1 MKKMLLAVLVGMV
14 CLIPGRLYAVSVNP
28 TSNILCDSA
37 NTGETCIYRDTTGSF
52 NTSTAST
59 TAGGFAASSSTTAN
73 YPARWRGSYTT
84 TQLQTL
90 VAEPGEVVLNITLG
104 AVCTSTATTTGL
116 AGAWTLPRSTSTTAN
131 LIQCY

>member
-1 MKKMLLAVLVGMV
+1 MKKMLLALLTGAVIS
-14 CLIPGRLYAVSVNP
+14 IPGSLYAITANP
-28 TSNILCDSA
+28 TSNIYCDSA
-37 NTGETCIYRDTTGSF
+37 STAETCIYRDKTGSF

-73 YPARWRGSYTT
+73 YPARWRGAYTT